1 MSWEALES
9 PLVEFTVLGQAKPG
23 GSKTAFQHPTTGRI
37 IVKDSSANRP
47 WRSQVA
53 AAAREVWEG
62 ELLRSPL
69 RVEFRFVRPRPKSHR
84 NARGEVKASAPAFPT
99 TRPDV
104 LKLAR
109 AAEDALTG
117 VLWADDAQIVEEV
130 LVKVFGEP
138 ERLEVRLWAL
148 AGEVTPVPNVV
159 KPEVAG

>member
-1 MSWEALES
+1 MRRVEILRR

-53 AAAREVWEG
+53 AAGREAWGG
-62 ELLRSPL
+62 ELLRDAL
-69 RVEFRFVRPRPKSHR
+69 RVEFRFVKPRPKGHF
-84 NARGEVKASAPAFPT
+84 NARGEVRPSAPMFPVK
-99 TRPDV
+99 RPDV

-117 VLWADDAQIVEEV
+117 VVWADDAQIVD
-130 LVKVFGEP
+130 
-138 ERLEVRLWAL
+138 ERGLLWTAP
-148 AGEVTPVPNVV
+148 GRC
-159 KPEVAG
+159 